1 MPCHNPLFD
10 PPREKFKFEES
21 LPEDPT
27 LKMAMCADML
37 VSESEKSKAKM
48 AAEEKER
55 NRSAEKMKE
64 IQEMFKRRKMENEL
78 IVFEALTQKWECKQN
93 KRL

>member
-1 MPCHNPLFD
+1 MFD
-10 PPREKFKFEES
+10 PPREKIKFEAP

-27 LKMAMCADML
+27 MRMAACADML
-37 VSESEKSKAKM
+37 VSKSEKSKAKM

-64 IQEMFKRRKMENEL
+64 IQ
-78 IVFEALTQKWECKQN
+78 
-93 KRL
+93 